1 VVVSAMCAAGQ
12 PERQGSG
19 VEQVVEH
26 DLPGYKWV

>member
-1 VVVSAMCAAGQ
+1 MSAMRAEFQ

-19 VEQVVEH
+19 VEQVVVN

>member
-1 VVVSAMCAAGQ
+1 VVVNGMRAAGQ

-19 VEQVVEH
+19 VEQVDH